1 MPTKIQ
7 QKPVAGSSNSNA
19 PRHIKEIID
28 EIIQRN
34 LLFNNIFPNT
44 ELDVVLKLLTRTP
57 GRLSIGDCMQG
68 AIVRDEEYHYTF
80 IEDAHEADA
89 PEAVVPEPK
98 YARSS
103 GTTDASAPVTPV
115 ASEKKGT
122 RAKRNPIVIPGNCVN
137 LHCKDDGTLFLTFRY
152 PVLTE
157 HYTWKNF
164 CIEAAQEILSLT
176 GLVEDKSSKA
186 RT

>member
-1 MPTKIQ
+1 MKPDFIKVGDLLIGMVENNEQLFKI
-7 QKPVAGSSNSNA
+7 
-19 PRHIKEIID
+19 
-28 EIIQRN
+28 
-34 LLFNNIFPNT
+34 LYPNT

-164 CIEAAQEILSLT
+164 CIEAANEILSLT
-176 GLVEDKSSKA
+176 GLVEEKSIQDV
-186 RT
+186 

>member
-1 MPTKIQ
+1 M
-7 QKPVAGSSNSNA
+7 AGSGNSNA

-98 YARSS
+98 YAPSS

-115 ASEKKGT
+115 APEKKGT
-122 RAKRNPIVIPGNCVN
+122 REKRNPIVIPGNCVN
-137 LHCKDDGTLFLTFRY
+137 LHRKDDGTFFLTFRY

-176 GLVEDKSSKA
+176 GLVVKKSSKA

>member
-1 MPTKIQ
+1 MKPDFIKVGDLLIGMVENNEQLFKI
-7 QKPVAGSSNSNA
+7 
-19 PRHIKEIID
+19 
-28 EIIQRN
+28 
-34 LLFNNIFPNT
+34 LYPNT

-98 YARSS
+98 YAPSS

-176 GLVEDKSSKA
+176 GLVVKKSSKA